1 MLCIRY
7 YILLHKMSAVNEN
20 GLVLESDND
29 VVQSKEMKGFER
41 MLSMLDVMDNKILD
55 EKKRM
60 DASRADIKILRKEVE
75 KLQKKQQKSERKPK
89 KPRQPHGF
97 AKPTIIS
104 DELCVFLGKEK
115 GSLVSRTEVTKSIIK
130 YISDN
135 KLQNPENRRHI
146 ILDNTLKKLFGPE
159 TDNVT
164 VDYFSMQKYVN
175 KHFPKT
181 TD

>member
-1 MLCIRY
+1 
-7 YILLHKMSAVNEN
+7 MSVTMEN
-20 GLVLESDND
+20 NLVLETNTD
-29 VVQSKEMKGFER
+29 VVQSKEMKGFQR
-41 MLSMLDVMDNKILD
+41 MLYLLYSIDAKILD
-55 EKKRM
+55 EKKRL
-60 DASRADIKILRKEVE
+60 DTSRTDIKNLRKEVE
-75 KLQKKQQKSERKPK
+75 KLQKKQEKSERKPK

-104 DELCVFLGKEK
+104 DELCVFLGKEQ
-115 GSLVSRTEVTKSIIK
+115 GTLVSRTEVTKSIIK

-146 ILDNTLKKLFGPE
+146 LMDTTLKKLFGPE

-181 TD
+181 IT

>member
-20 GLVLESDND
+20 VLVLESDNE

-41 MLSMLDVMDNKILD
+41 MLSMLDAMDNKILD
-55 EKKRM
+55 EKKRI

-104 DELCVFLGKEK
+104 DEL
-115 GSLVSRTEVTKSIIK
+115 
-130 YISDN
+130 
-135 KLQNPENRRHI
+135 
-146 ILDNTLKKLFGPE
+146 
-159 TDNVT
+159 
-164 VDYFSMQKYVN
+164 
-175 KHFPKT
+175 
-181 TD
+181 